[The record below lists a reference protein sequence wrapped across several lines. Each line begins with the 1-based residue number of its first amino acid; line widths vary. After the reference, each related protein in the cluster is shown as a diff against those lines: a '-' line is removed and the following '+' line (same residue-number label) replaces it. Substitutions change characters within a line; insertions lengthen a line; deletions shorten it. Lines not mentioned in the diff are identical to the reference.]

1 MRSNTELDNNRFPA
15 KYFTHINVQNTDYPW
30 ENEQDEEMSGAEDEV
45 DLDDDEDNASVDEGD
60 FGENDIEDA
69 AGDAHDSP
77 MVMDEEIG
85 AGDESDRQSSSSSDI
100 QEIRTRENAPAPT
113 SNGSENGG
121 DDAPE
126 IDDDFTE
133 IKSEAGTSYYG
144 GMAPMSEMTR
154 LGAQR
159 LSDAIEYGGVMNEH
173 AAADRPSYAGK
184 GKAID
189 TNNPIGYSTRELDA
203 ANTLVNLR
211 SRDSGRSM
219 NMDTTDGDTE
229 IYEDE
234 EWQKPYFEAAKVEAR
249 THEHANKVMR
259 EWDARNGGPI

>member
-30 ENEQDEEMSGAEDEV
+30 ENEGDEEMSEVEDEV
-45 DLDDDEDNASVDEGD
+45 DLDGDEGNAFVDEGD
-60 FGENDIEDA
+60 FGENDIEEA
-69 AGDAHDSP
+69 AGDVRDSP
-77 MVMDEEIG
+77 MAMDEEIG
-85 AGDESDRQSSSSSDI
+85 DGNGSDRESSSSSEI

-113 SNGSENGG
+113 SRGSEHGG
-121 DDAPE
+121 DD
-126 IDDDFTE
+126 DFDDFTE

-144 GMAPMSEMTR
+144 GMAHLNEMTR

-159 LSDAIEYGGVMNEH
+159 LSDAIEYGGAMNDN
-173 AAADRPSYAGK
+173 AAADSPSYAGK

-203 ANTLVNLR
+203 ANTLANLC

-219 NMDTTDGDTE
+219 NMAATDGDTE
-229 IYEDE
+229 IYGDE
-234 EWQKPYFEAAKVEAR
+234 EWQKPYFEAAKIEAR